1 VFAPLGLVHGPRY
14 FYMYTGPAD
23 SCSRRYN
30 LLDTTAPASPAT
42 LSGAVIRPGAA
53 IVTRPLCTRIPPRP
67 PPPPGGGGPPP
78 SGPLRP
84 PPAGPPP
91 PPPPPP
97 PPRLHPP
104 TGALTRAINDH
115 TGGGAAAPPPP
126 DPWPSSKKAVKL
138 SDSE

>member
-53 IVTRPLCTRIPPRP
+53 IVTRPLCTRIPP
-67 PPPPGGGGPPP
+67 
-78 SGPLRP
+78 L
-84 PPAGPPP
+84 
-91 PPPPPP
+91 
-97 PPRLHPP
+97 LHPP